1 MVKRK
6 ERKDASIVFAEIEA
20 KLPEDL
26 VLHEEHKEG
35 RTYAYNRYY
44 SNYLPH
50 WIKRQTRVRKNSKVQ
65 TYAMVD
71 ELMLFLGLN
80 GLNSKRSE
88 YCPQKVSFRAFS
100 LDEFLTTKVVST
112 TDSVLGASFDD
123 IDPLFST
130 KHENKTQEMDMVG
143 LAKAFTKYA
152 GITPTVYFKYLNYK
166 QHVIFR
172 KEGDTAFILKYC
184 LDYYSGFCMD
194 KRSHIYYKNRDFLLS
209 IAEKYPTL
217 VSILLNRQSNKEEL
231 EVFIQRLIVCGY
243 AENTQHRNKILS
255 YKVGRQCTEAEL
267 KMINKL
273 PTTVLQKLS
282 EYSVNNQHLNLLLAH
297 INYTKQKMVY
307 KYMDTDV
314 ILDNYSR
321 LLMDI
326 IDLFCIKTITNNGKR
341 GFAGWRSYKFGML
354 TSHIDK
360 IVLDNNVLEYLA
372 VVHNTNKD
380 ILVEYF
386 TQIPYIVIHETCQQQ
401 FETYIITVRVE
412 LDI

>member
-1 MVKRK
+1 MAKRK

-26 VLHEEHKEG
+26 VLREEHREG
-35 RTYAYNRYY
+35 RTYASNKYY
-44 SNYLPH
+44 TNYAPN
-50 WIKRQTRVRKNSKVQ
+50 WIKKGTLLRKGQKIKAYDMESILSVFIGLSTVSISTNEKFSAFTLEDFAIKV
-65 TYAMVD
+65 
-71 ELMLFLGLN
+71 
-80 GLNSKRSE
+80 
-88 YCPQKVSFRAFS
+88 
-100 LDEFLTTKVVST
+100 
-112 TDSVLGASFDD
+112 
-123 IDPLFST
+123 
-130 KHENKTQEMDMVG
+130 KHESPADDGVSADPQPLIDGFELGYVATRTDTIA
-143 LAKAFTKYA
+143 LAKAFTRYA
-152 GITPTVYFKYLNYK
+152 GITPTVYFRYLNYK

-172 KEGDTAFILKYC
+172 KEEDTAFILKYC

-209 IAEKYPTL
+209 VAEKYPTL
-217 VSILLNRQSNKEEL
+217 VSILLLATIQSNKEEL
-231 EVFIQRLIVCGY
+231 EVFIQKLIVCGY

-255 YKVGRQCTEAEL
+255 YKVDRHYTEAEL

-282 EYSVNNQHLNLLLAH
+282 IYSVNDQHLNLLLAH

-307 KYMDTDV
+307 KYMDTNV

-326 IDLFCIKTITNNGKR
+326 IDLFCIKTITNNVKR
-341 GFAGWRSYKFGML
+341 GFAGWRFYKFGML

-360 IVLDNNVLEYLA
+360 IVLDSNVLDYLA
-372 VVHNTNKD
+372 VVYNTNKD

-386 TQIPYIVIHETCQQQ
+386 TQIPYITIYETCQQQ
-401 FETYIITVRVE
+401 FETYLITVRVE

>member
-35 RTYAYNRYY
+35 RTYASNKYY

-50 WIKRQTRVRKNSKVQ
+50 WVKKQTRIRKKGNVQ
-65 TYAMVD
+65 AYSIVD
-71 ELMLFLGLN
+71 ALTLFLGLN
-80 GLNSKRSE
+80 TKTNE
-88 YCPQKVSFRAFS
+88 DCPPKAVFSAFS
-100 LDEFLTTKVVST
+100 LEGFLTTKVVENGSDFDVEVEVDDT
-112 TDSVLGASFDD
+112 NHISF
-123 IDPLFST
+123 T
-130 KHENKTQEMDMVG
+130 AKNENKIQEMDVIG

-166 QHVIFR
+166 QHIIFR
-172 KEGDTAFILKYC
+172 KEEDTAFILKYC

-194 KRSHIYYKNRDFLLS
+194 KRSHIYYRNRDFLLS

-217 VSILLNRQSNKEEL
+217 VSILLNRQSNKDDL
-231 EVFIQRLIVCGY
+231 EDFTQRLIACGY

-255 YKVGRQCTEAEL
+255 YKVNRRHTEAEL
-267 KMINKL
+267 KITNKL

-297 INYTKQKMVY
+297 INHTKTKMVY

-326 IDLFCIKTITNNGKR
+326 IDLFCIKTITSNGKR

-360 IVLDNNVLEYLA
+360 IVLDSNVLDYLA